1 LKEADPMAEN
11 SRALAWRKSRFCGSQ
26 SCVEIAFS
34 ADTVLVRDS
43 KNPDA
48 ARLRFETKVW
58 QAFVADLRNSAT

>member
-1 LKEADPMAEN
+1 MAEN
-11 SRALAWRKSRFCGSQ
+11 SVALAWRKSRFCGSQ

-34 ADTVLVRDS
+34 ADIVLVRDS

-58 QAFVADLRNSAT
+58 QAFVADLRDSAA